1 MKTTKKW
8 TGYLF
13 LCLFCLHVSAQNKDS
28 LVQKLSQY
36 ACLIE
41 NFSKHIPQ
49 EKVYLQF
56 DNTSYYQG
64 DDIWFKCFLVTSDLY
79 PATNLSKTL
88 YVELL
93 NPGGEIIDKRILKI
107 ENGQCHGDFTLNQ
120 IPFYSGFYEV
130 RAYTKYMLNFG
141 EDIIFSRLLPVFD
154 KPQTEGNFA
163 EKEMRKYSTGNY
175 PMERPKPT
183 KGKKVNLKFFPESGN
198 LIQGIES
205 QIAFEATDAYGN
217 PITLSGTVIN
227 DEKQETAHFTAI
239 HDGRGVFN
247 YTPTGD
253 KQKAVVEF
261 NGKKHQFNM
270 PEALP
275 AGYALHV
282 DNLSYTDSVEIA
294 LQKNPNTPATLLGL
308 AVISG
313 GKLHKFCLID
323 VEGNEIIRF
332 KIDKSRLTP
341 GVSRIAL
348 FNGGGEVLSDRLIF
362 IHPQKRLSI
371 KARTDKETY
380 NPYELVNLEFTLTGA
395 EMQPVQNTFALS
407 VRDGMNEV
415 ESGRNILT
423 DLLLMSEIK
432 GYIRNPGYYFE
443 AEDDTHRMAI
453 DLLLRIQ
460 GWRRY
465 SWKQMTGIEPLNLKY
480 GPERGI
486 ETQGQVVSFVRQLP
500 KPNVEVS
507 CFLKKRGEN
516 EENSSFIEA
525 ITTDSLGRFSL
536 ISDIYGKWDLIL
548 AVTVNRKK
556 KDYRILLDRLFSPP
570 PAKYHYADMQ
580 VNIANT
586 KKEEDTIPDKETNV
600 LTEDDIETFFAAY
613 TDSLA
618 KAGNHEKNYRLKE
631 VTIKAKKRS
640 KEKEIYDSRSKS
652 IAYYDVHSELDDIK
666 DSGKFIG
673 DDIHELMLNMNKN
686 FSPVP
691 QRNYLYYKS
700 KMPLF
705 VINYEC
711 TRHTEMDYNK
721 YKYIR
726 LEAIKSIY
734 ITENLS
740 TICRYADPR
749 LSPFDVSD
757 LYGCAVLIETY
768 PEGKI
773 PTEAGKGVRKTWLD
787 GYSPV
792 KEFYQPN
799 YSALPP
805 VPDYRRTL
813 YWNPSVSTD
822 KDGKAHI
829 RFYNNSRCRKLKINA
844 ETITA
849 DGLIGI
855 YEN

>member
-1 MKTTKKW
+1 M
-8 TGYLF
+8 
-13 LCLFCLHVSAQNKDS
+13 S
-28 LVQKLSQY
+28 
-36 ACLIE
+36 
-41 NFSKHIPQ
+41 
-49 EKVYLQF
+49 
-56 DNTSYYQG
+56 
-64 DDIWFKCFLVTSDLY
+64 
-79 PATNLSKTL
+79 
-88 YVELL
+88 
-93 NPGGEIIDKRILKI
+93 
-107 ENGQCHGDFTLNQ
+107 
-120 IPFYSGFYEV
+120 
-130 RAYTKYMLNFG
+130 
-141 EDIIFSRLLPVFD
+141 
-154 KPQTEGNFA
+154 
-163 EKEMRKYSTGNY
+163 
-175 PMERPKPT
+175 
-183 KGKKVNLKFFPESGN
+183 
-198 LIQGIES
+198 
-205 QIAFEATDAYGN
+205 
-217 PITLSGTVIN
+217 
-227 DEKQETAHFTAI
+227 
-239 HDGRGVFN
+239 
-247 YTPTGD
+247 
-253 KQKAVVEF
+253 
-261 NGKKHQFNM
+261 
-270 PEALP
+270 
-275 AGYALHV
+275 V
-282 DNLSYTDSVEIA
+282 DT
-294 LQKNPNTPATLLGL
+294 
-308 AVISG
+308 
-313 GKLHKFCLID
+313 
-323 VEGNEIIRF
+323 
-332 KIDKSRLTP
+332 
-341 GVSRIAL
+341 
-348 FNGGGEVLSDRLIF
+348 
-362 IHPQKRLSI
+362 
-371 KARTDKETY
+371 
-380 NPYELVNLEFTLTGA
+380 
-395 EMQPVQNTFALS
+395 
-407 VRDGMNEV
+407 
-415 ESGRNILT
+415 
-423 DLLLMSEIK
+423 
-432 GYIRNPGYYFE
+432 
-443 AEDDTHRMAI
+443 
-453 DLLLRIQ
+453 
-460 GWRRY
+460 
-465 SWKQMTGIEPLNLKY
+465 
-480 GPERGI
+480 
-486 ETQGQVVSFVRQLP
+486 
-500 KPNVEVS
+500 

-749 LSPFDVSD
+749 FSPFDVSD